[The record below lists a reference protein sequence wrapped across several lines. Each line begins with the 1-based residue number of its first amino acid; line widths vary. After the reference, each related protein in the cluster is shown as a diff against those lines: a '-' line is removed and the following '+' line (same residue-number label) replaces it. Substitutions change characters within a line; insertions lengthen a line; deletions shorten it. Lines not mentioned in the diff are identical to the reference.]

1 MQVLVQ
7 PITPTEEEKKVP
19 YWNIMFDDVQ
29 PCRDATPEKETEGD
43 YKFISKRQF
52 EEFLVMMDVRLRT
65 VVEELEAERRGRIEL
80 VVEVKNLRGNTAD
93 LTTPSLQPDT
103 SIGEAKSS
111 PGKGIIEVIGLGVN
125 CLAFDVDL
133 SEIIKAKNTN
143 DVAQSLMH
151 RLEFRVNNEDTEVS
165 EHNSNTAEVVDM
177 NEATC
182 PYDFEPFFAKRM
194 RRKLKGMQLVHFFT
208 HLQSY
213 KRRKVGDIL
222 ANEDF
227 VVALDPMQII
237 LKPNVEVFVDV
248 LTCWAGSPR

>member
-1 MQVLVQ
+1 
-7 PITPTEEEKKVP
+7 
-19 YWNIMFDDVQ
+19 
-29 PCRDATPEKETEGD
+29 
-43 YKFISKRQF
+43 
-52 EEFLVMMDVRLRT
+52 MMDVRLRT
-65 VVEELEAERRGRIEL
+65 VVEELEAERRGRIE
-80 VVEVKNLRGNTAD
+80 VRWDVDNVPEDVKVDSYPKRPLGFED

>member
-1 MQVLVQ
+1 MGALLSSSRSV
-7 PITPTEEEKKVP
+7 
-19 YWNIMFDDVQ
+19 
-29 PCRDATPEKETEGD
+29 
-43 YKFISKRQF
+43 F
-52 EEFLVMMDVRLRT
+52 EEFLMMMDVRLRT
-65 VVEELEAERRGRIEL
+65 VVKELEAERRGRIEL
-80 VVEVKNLRGNTAD
+80 VVEVKNLRGNIAD

-151 RLEFRVNNEDTEVS
+151 RLEFRVNIELRERRVFYLREKDEDTEVS

-177 NEATC
+177 NEAAC
-182 PYDFEPFFAKRM
+182 PYDFEPFFAKGM
-194 RRKLKGMQLVHFFT
+194 RRKLKGMQLVHIFT

-237 LKPNVEVFVDV
+237 LKPNVEVFVDF

>member
-80 VVEVKNLRGNTAD
+80 VVEVKNLRSNTAD

-151 RLEFRVNNEDTEVS
+151 RLEFRVNNTEVS

>member
-1 MQVLVQ
+1 MGALLSSSRSV
-7 PITPTEEEKKVP
+7 
-19 YWNIMFDDVQ
+19 
-29 PCRDATPEKETEGD
+29 
-43 YKFISKRQF
+43 F

-93 LTTPSLQPDT
+93 NVPEDVKVDSYPKHPLGFEDLTTPSLQPDT

-111 PGKGIIEVIGLGVN
+111 PGKGITEVIGLGVN

-151 RLEFRVNNEDTEVS
+151 RLEFRVNSELGERRVFYPGEKDEDTEVS

-177 NEATC
+177 NEAAC
-182 PYDFEPFFAKRM
+182 PYDFEPFFAKGM
-194 RRKLKGMQLVHFFT
+194 RRKLKGMQLVHIFT

>member
-1 MQVLVQ
+1 MMFNLVGMQHQKKKLKVLR
-7 PITPTEEEKKVP
+7 ILIMTLKGKAEKGYHTHMGALLSSSRSV
-19 YWNIMFDDVQ
+19 
-29 PCRDATPEKETEGD
+29 D

-151 RLEFRVNNEDTEVS
+151 RLEFRVNS
-165 EHNSNTAEVVDM
+165 ELGE
-177 NEATC
+177 
-182 PYDFEPFFAKRM
+182 R
-194 RRKLKGMQLVHFFT
+194 
-208 HLQSY
+208 
-213 KRRKVGDIL
+213 
-222 ANEDF
+222 
-227 VVALDPMQII
+227 
-237 LKPNVEVFVDV
+237 
-248 LTCWAGSPR
+248 

>member
-182 PYDFEPFFAKRM
+182 PYDFEPFFAKRI

>member
-125 CLAFDVDL
+125 CLAFNVDL

-177 NEATC
+177 NEAIC